1 MTAPDEPLRQTA
13 SDRPGVAQPVPVRDI
28 PAKPWGPIL
37 LFAFALFAVLMV
49 AWEWHWRAYG
59 VDTGYYR
66 NTEGLWAI
74 QRRRIDQGEGDA
86 TVVVGA
92 SRMLFDVQLSVW
104 ERLAGKRPIQ
114 LALEGTSPM
123 TPLEGLADDPK
134 FTGTVLVGVAPD
146 VFFSEFEYRGSV
158 FKAAKDETPAQRA
171 GQWLSMHLYEPHVAY
186 YDEDFALRK
195 LLKEEV
201 PWPDRPGRKAGMDV
215 RKLMETGIDR
225 DTHMWHRL
233 EEDAAYREHA
243 RAVWAQDF
251 DTPPEAED
259 IAYLKK
265 ALASVLKRAEAAVKK
280 LRARGVT
287 VIFVRAPSTGRYY
300 EFEQRAFP
308 RKDTWDVLLAR
319 TGAPGI
325 HFEDH
330 PEMQGLELPE
340 WSHLARKDAERFTEA
355 LWRAVEQT
363 RREPQPAAPVGS

>member
-1 MTAPDEPLRQTA
+1 M
-13 SDRPGVAQPVPVRDI
+13 
-28 PAKPWGPIL
+28 
-37 LFAFALFAVLMV
+37 
-49 AWEWHWRAYG
+49 
-59 VDTGYYR
+59 
-66 NTEGLWAI
+66 
-74 QRRRIDQGEGDA
+74 
-86 TVVVGA
+86 
-92 SRMLFDVQLSVW
+92 QLAVW

-158 FKAAKDETPAQRA
+158 FKAARDETPAQRA
-171 GQWLSMHLYEPHVAY
+171 GQWLSMHLIEPHFAY

-251 DTPPEAED
+251 DSTPTPED
-259 IAYLKK
+259 IAEGKK
-265 ALASVLKRAEAAVKK
+265 TLETVLQRAEAAVKK
-280 LRARGVT
+280 LHARGVA
-287 VIFVRAPSTGRYY
+287 VIFVRPPSAGRYY
-300 EFEQRAFP
+300 EFEQRVFP
-308 RKDTWDVLLAR
+308 RAKTWEILLQR

-325 HFEDH
+325 HFEDNS
-330 PEMQGLELPE
+330 EMQGLELPE
-340 WSHLARKDAERFTEA
+340 WSHLSRADAERFTEV
-355 LWRAVEQT
+355 LFRAVEEA
-363 RREPQPAAPVGS
+363 RRKSAAPTR